1 MDADPSTLVNPV
13 NNAVYDSLGERW
25 YAAQDD
31 PIALLRAET
40 AHRTPWI
47 VDEIRAR
54 FAGRVRVR
62 VRVLD
67 VGCGAGFL
75 ANALAEHGFDVT
87 GLDASAASLA
97 VAARHDASRTAR
109 YDVGD
114 AYDLPYADA
123 SFDVVCAMDFL
134 EHVVWPGRVIAEASR
149 VLARGGMFF
158 FHTFNR
164 SFVSWLVVIKGV
176 EWFVKNTPKNLHVH
190 SLFRTPDEIR
200 GMCTECGLT
209 LREVRGQMPDV
220 LSWAFVRML
229 ATGVVPRDLA
239 FRYTS
244 STTTGFMGVADK
256 R

>member
-1 MDADPSTLVNPV
+1 MGTNPTSLANPV
-13 NNAVYDSLGERW
+13 NNAVYDLLGERW

-54 FAGRVRVR
+54 FDEAP

-75 ANALAEHGFDVT
+75 ANALAARGFDVV

-97 VAARHDASRTAR
+97 VAARHDVTRSAR

-114 AYDLPYADA
+114 AYALPYANA

-134 EHVVWPGRVIAEASR
+134 EHVVEPERVIAEASR
-149 VLARGGMFF
+149 VLKHDGMFF

-164 SFVSWLVVIKGV
+164 TLVSWLVVIKGV
-176 EWFVKNTPKNLHVH
+176 EWFVRNTPKDLHVH
-190 SLFRTPDEIR
+190 SFFRTPDEVR
-200 GMCTECGLT
+200 AMCEENALA
-209 LREVRGQMPDV
+209 LRDVRGQMPDV
-220 LSWAFVRML
+220 FSLAFYRML
-229 ATGVVPRDLA
+229 ATGIVPHDFA

-244 STTTGFMGVADK
+244 STTTGYMGVAD
-256 R
+256 RR

>member
-1 MDADPSTLVNPV
+1 MDTDPTTLANPV

-47 VDEIRAR
+47 IDEIRTR
-54 FAGRVRVR
+54 FAAAR

-75 ANALAEHGFDVT
+75 ANSLAAHGFDVT

-97 VAARHDASRTAR
+97 VAARHDPTRSAR

-134 EHVVWPGRVIAEASR
+134 EHVVSPERVIAEASR
-149 VLARGGMFF
+149 VLARDGMFF

-164 SFVSWLVVIKGV
+164 TFVSWLVVIKGV
-176 EWFVKNTPKNLHVH
+176 EWFVRNTPKNLHVH
-190 SLFRTPDEIR
+190 SLFRTPEEVR
-200 GMCTECGLT
+200 GMCVDSGLT

-220 LSWAFVRML
+220 LSWPFFRML
-229 ATGVVPRDLA
+229 ATGVVPRDFA
-239 FRYTS
+239 FRHTT
-244 STTTGFMGVADK
+244 STTTGYMGVADK